1 MCREQCAAVMQTHSA
16 GYFAAAVR
24 QLPPAARITLCN
36 VLQVPTQP
44 VSIRIQS
51 DRITQVVSA
60 ALCGAAA
67 TQAGGGPGCSTGSSG
82 STRTGPP
89 AGGVGRIRSSGPGS
103 GGSGTRKVR
112 RSGGGRRIGSRWGSC
127 SRRSSRAAAP
137 VPQLAGVAAAAA
149 GEAMAQSPQPAA
161 AAATFLPAFVAA
173 PAAAALGGGL
183 GGMPGGGPGTAACG
197 KWRLRRRRGQLLIPG
212 GGGLAWAHP
221 PVPIF
226 IATASA
232 PRQGQC
238 RRCTTC

>member
-1 MCREQCAAVMQTHSA
+1 MCWEQCAAVMQTHSA

-67 TQAGGGPGCSTGSSG
+67 TQAGGGPGAAAAPVAAGVQ
-82 STRTGPP
+82 RLPP

-112 RSGGGRRIGSRWGSC
+112 RSHQRRGAQDWQSVGELLSAEQSRRGAGATACRCRGSGGGRSDG
-127 SRRSSRAAAP
+127 A
-137 VPQLAGVAAAAA
+137 VAAACGGSGDISPGFRRGSGGGSSRGWTSEACRAEGPERPPVGSGGSAA
-149 GEAMAQSPQPAA
+149 G
-161 AAATFLPAFVAA
+161 
-173 PAAAALGGGL
+173 GG
-183 GGMPGGGPGTAACG
+183 
-197 KWRLRRRRGQLLIPG
+197 
-212 GGGLAWAHP
+212 
-221 PVPIF
+221 
-226 IATASA
+226 SY
-232 PRQGQC
+232 
-238 RRCTTC
+238 

>member
-60 ALCGAAA
+60 APCGAAA
-67 TQAGGGPGCSTGSSG
+67 TQAGGGPGAAAAPVAAGVQG
-82 STRTGPP
+82 QALLPAAWEGFGAAGP
-89 AGGVGRIRSSGPGS
+89 AAAAAALGRCGAA
-103 GGSGTRKVR
+103 T
-112 RSGGGRRIGSRWGSC
+112 SGGGRRIGSRWGSC

-161 AAATFLPAFVAA
+161 AAATFLPAFVAV

-197 KWRLRRRRGQLLIPG
+197 K
-212 GGGLAWAHP
+212 
-221 PVPIF
+221 
-226 IATASA
+226 
-232 PRQGQC
+232 
-238 RRCTTC
+238 